1 MEHHQL
7 GVQSLRASWPLF
19 RASKW
24 LLATISLLGV
34 TFCAA
39 VSVIAQTCEDRN
51 PAHAAAL
58 N

>member
-7 GVQSLRASWPLF
+7 GVLSLRASWPLL
-19 RASKW
+19 RASSW

-51 PAHAAAL
+51 TITQKC
-58 N
+58 